1 MNSLQRLASNTIL
14 AFISNIVVKASSALL
29 FILVGRRLGPA
40 EAGVFNLGVTYFTIA
55 LALSAW
61 GLHELIVREVAPR
74 REESKQYLLHYLAVR
89 LLLAL
94 GTYGLVLLW
103 LRLNL
108 PYTAHTKQVIL
119 VFALAMFPE
128 AVFTLL
134 QGLFAA
140 HERLLPPMLAALVNG
155 GVKSGIGL
163 WVLTHHGDALGLAW
177 AIVAG
182 SAVSLL
188 VFIPALRHLFR
199 QTAPQRV
206 HFSRQFAFSQLRLTP
221 GFVVIGIFTT
231 IDYQLDALLISLF
244 LSEAELG
251 WYGAAQTVMLAF
263 WMMPTALRTALY
275 PLMARYYYEAPERL
289 PALYRRANRYILL
302 GMLPVCAGITLIAP
316 NIIRLI
322 FADGFAPAVP
332 ALQVI
337 IWAVISSFLMV
348 PSARLLLVANRQSDA
363 GWMTALSMV
372 ANLLLNLWLIP
383 RWGIT
388 GAAAAR
394 VLATTFFFIAIYAYV
409 QRHLLRDSLL
419 PLLPRPLLATLLMTA
434 AVWPLRH
441 LWVVWPI
448 MVGMLV
454 YTLAI
459 FLLRAIPP
467 EDQRLLRQLLLPKS
481 LLRR

>member
-1 MNSLQRLASNTIL
+1 MNSLQRLAGNTVL
-14 AFISNIVVKASSALL
+14 AFLSNIVVKASSALL

-40 EAGVFNLGVTYFTIA
+40 EAGVFNLGVTYFTLA

-61 GLHELIVREVAPR
+61 GLHELIVREVAAR
-74 REESKQYLLHYLAVR
+74 RAESKQYLLHYLVMR
-89 LLLAL
+89 LLLAA
-94 GTYGLVLLW
+94 GAYGLLLLW

-108 PYTAHTKQVIL
+108 PYTAHTKEVIR
-119 VFALAMFPE
+119 VFALALFPE
-128 AVFTLL
+128 AIFSLL

-140 HERLLPPMLAALVNG
+140 HERLLPPLLAALVNG
-155 GVKSGIGL
+155 SIKLGAGL
-163 WVLTHHGDALGLAW
+163 WILTNNGDALGLAW
-177 AIVAG
+177 AMVAG
-182 SAVSLL
+182 STLSLL
-188 VFIPALRHLFR
+188 VFIPALRRLLR
-199 QTAPQRV
+199 QASPQRAR
-206 HFSRQFAFSQLRLTP
+206 FSRQFAFDQLRLMP

-231 IDYQLDALLISLF
+231 IDYQLDAFLISLF

-275 PLMARYYYEAPERL
+275 PLMARTYYEAPERL
-289 PALYRRANRYILL
+289 PALYRRANRYILM
-302 GMLPVCAGITLIAP
+302 GTLPVCAGITLIAP

-322 FADGFAPAVP
+322 FADGFAPAAP

-337 IWAVISSFLMV
+337 IWAVLSSFLMV
-348 PSARLLLVANRQSDA
+348 PSARLLVVANRQSNA
-363 GWMTALSMV
+363 GWITALSMIM
-372 ANLLLNLWLIP
+372 NLLLNLWLIP

-409 QRHLLRDSLL
+409 QRRLLQDSLL

-441 LWVVWPI
+441 LLVIWP
-448 MVGMLV
+448 VAAGVLV
-454 YTLAI
+454 YTLVL

-467 EDQRLLRQLLLPKS
+467 EDKE
-481 LLRR
+481 LLRRLKAHSK

>member
-1 MNSLQRLASNTIL
+1 MNSLQRLAGNTAL
-14 AFISNIVVKASSALL
+14 AFVSNIVVKASSALL

-40 EAGVFNLGVTYFTIA
+40 EAGVFNLGVTTFTIV

-74 REESKQYLLHYLAVR
+74 RGESKQYLLHYLVMR

-94 GTYGLVLLW
+94 GTYGLLLLW

-119 VFALAMFPE
+119 VFGLAMFPE
-128 AVFTLL
+128 AVFSLL

-140 HERLLPPMLAALVNG
+140 HERLLPPMLAAFVNG
-155 GVKSGIGL
+155 GVKLGLGL
-163 WVLTHHGDALGLAW
+163 WVLAHDGDAVGLAW
-177 AIVAG
+177 AIVVG
-182 SAVSLL
+182 STVSLL
-188 VFIPALRHLFR
+188 VFMPALRRLFR
-199 QTAPQRV
+199 QDTPPPAR
-206 HFSRQFAFSQLRLTP
+206 FSRQFAFNQLRLTP

-275 PLMARYYYEAPERL
+275 PVMSRYYYEAPARL

-302 GMLPVCAGITLIAP
+302 GALPVCAGITLIAP
-316 NIIRLI
+316 TLIHLI
-322 FADGFAPAVP
+322 FGDSFQPAVP
-332 ALQVI
+332 ALQLI
-337 IWAVISSFLMV
+337 IWAVVPSFLMV
-348 PSARLLLVANRQSDA
+348 PSARLLVVANRQSDA

-388 GAAAAR
+388 GAAVAR
-394 VLATTFFFIAIYAYV
+394 VLATTFFFIALYTYV
-409 QRHLLRDSLL
+409 QRRLLRDSLL
-419 PLLPRPLLATLLMTA
+419 PLLARPLLATLLMAA

-441 LWVVWPI
+441 LFVVWPI
-448 MVGMLV
+448 SAGIFV

-459 FLLRAIPP
+459 LLLRAIPA
-467 EDQRLLRQLLLPKS
+467 EDQQLFRRLRKAAPN
-481 LLRR
+481 